1 MINDSSITISFVGT
15 LELKQLLE
23 TWAEQEDRSLSAT
36 LRQIL
41 TREAERRK
49 LQPGRQEVIFQTK

>member
-1 MINDSSITISFVGT
+1 MINDSITISFVGT

-23 TWAEQEDRSLSAT
+23 TWAAQEDRTLSAT

-41 TREAERRK
+41 AREAKRRQQDNQQVAK
-49 LQPGRQEVIFQTK
+49 PN